1 MVIMNSEKLSEDSV
15 RALVE
20 QRIQET
26 LEMLRKRYPGDI
38 YSHHGHFVARA
49 RQQMVALELALNE
62 TKED

>member
-38 YSHHGHFVARA
+38 YSQHGHFVARA

>member
-1 MVIMNSEKLSEDSV
+1 MILNTEKLSEDSV

-38 YSHHGHFVARA
+38 YSQHGHFVARA
-49 RQQMVALELALNE
+49 RQQMVALELKINDM
-62 TKED
+62 KED

>member
-1 MVIMNSEKLSEDSV
+1 MILNTEKLSEDSV
-15 RALVE
+15 RALDE

-26 LEMLRKRYPGDI
+26 LAMLRKRHPRAI
-38 YSHHGHFVARA
+38 YSQHGHFVARA